1 MMIALAED
9 VAETHSTARRVPSGT
24 DLVEWY
30 FEQGW
35 TDGLPVVPPT
45 RTRVDAFV
53 AALGGD
59 PAHVECKVPPRHGHL
74 SREILAINMV
84 MAGCKPE
91 YAPVVRAA
99 MLALTAKP
107 FNLNGVQATTHMA
120 APLLIVNGPIAH
132 AIGMNG
138 DCNAFGSGN
147 RANATI
153 GRAVRL
159 ILLNVGGG
167 RPGDLDKSTLG
178 HPGKYT
184 YCVAENERASPWA
197 PYHVEK
203 GFDASES
210 TVFVLAAEPPHSVT
224 NHVADDPQGILDSI
238 ASAMSTIANNNAVS
252 SGHCAVIIGPEHA
265 RTIAGKGWTRH
276 DVRSYLHM
284 NAYNLFSELTFDE
297 RYGKIYNR
305 YLPRWYRREPASRIP
320 IVPDPDHIHL
330 FVVGG
335 EAGRFS
341 AFIPGWGHMS
351 SPVLRNIESGS
362 GPRREPVCVDGT
374 CYL

>member
-1 MMIALAED
+1 MPQPAATLAPPRRASI
-9 VAETHSTARRVPSGT
+9 VAVPAGT

-30 FEQGW
+30 FEQGC

-45 RTRVDAFV
+45 HERVDAMV
-53 AALGGD
+53 TALGGAPD
-59 PAHVECKVPPRHGHL
+59 LVECRVPPRHGSL
-74 SREILAINMV
+74 TRDVLAINMV
-84 MAGCKPE
+84 MAGCKPD

-99 MLALTAKP
+99 ILALTAP
-107 FNLNGVQATTHMA
+107 AFNLNGVQATTHMA
-120 APLLIVNGPIAH
+120 APLLVVNGPIAR

-138 DCNAFGSGN
+138 GCNAFGSGN

-167 RPGDLDKSTLG
+167 WPGDLDKSTLG

-184 YCVAENERASPWA
+184 YCVAENEAASPWA

-203 GFDASES
+203 GFAADDS

-224 NHVADDPQGILDSI
+224 NHVASDPEGILDSI

-252 SGHCAVIIGPEHA
+252 SGHCAVVIGPEHA
-265 RTIAGKGWTRH
+265 RTIAARGWTRH
-276 DVRSYLHM
+276 DVRSYLHL
-284 NAYNLFSELTFDE
+284 NAFNLFSELTFGE
-297 RYGKIYNR
+297 RYGHIYNR
-305 YLPRWYRREPASRIP
+305 NLPRWYKREQSSRIP
-320 IVPDPDHIHL
+320 VVPDPDHIHL
-330 FVVGG
+330 FVIGG

-351 SPVLRNIESGS
+351 SPVLRSIEG
-362 GPRREPVCVDGT
+362 GGARPEPVCVDGT

>member
-1 MMIALAED
+1 MTSATAGTD
-9 VAETHSTARRVPSGT
+9 ETVGAGVLRAPPGT

-45 RTRVDAFV
+45 RARIDAIV
-53 AALGGD
+53 GALGGG
-59 PAHVECKVPPRHGHL
+59 AEFVECKVPPRHGNL
-74 SREILAINMV
+74 SREVLAINMA
-84 MAGCKPE
+84 MAGCRPE

-99 MLALTAKP
+99 MRALTAKA

-120 APLLIVNGPIAH
+120 APLLIVNGPIAG
-132 AIGMNG
+132 AVGMNG

-153 GRAVRL
+153 GRAIRL
-159 ILLNVGGG
+159 VLLNVGGG

-178 HPGKYT
+178 HPGKYS
-184 YCVAENERASPWA
+184 YCVAENEAASPWA

-203 GFDASES
+203 GFAADDS
-210 TVFVLAAEPPHSVT
+210 TVFVMAAEPPHSVT
-224 NHVADDPQGILDSI
+224 NHIADDPEGILDSI
-238 ASAMSTIANNNAVS
+238 ASAMSTIAHNNAVS
-252 SGHCAVIIGPEHA
+252 SGHCAVVIGPEHA
-265 RTIAGKGWTRH
+265 RTIAARGWSRH
-276 DVRSYLHM
+276 DVRNYLHM
-284 NAYNLFSELTFDE
+284 NAWNLFSSLTFGE

-305 YLPRWYRREPASRIP
+305 NLPRWYRREPEARIP
-320 IVPDPDHIHL
+320 IVPSPEHIHL
-330 FVVGG
+330 FVIGG

-351 SPVLRNIESGS
+351 SPVLHSVETGATV
-362 GPRREPVCVDGT
+362 REPICVDGT

>member
-1 MMIALAED
+1 MAQHFA
-9 VAETHSTARRVPSGT
+9 VAQPADTEIEANVVRVPEGT

-45 RTRVDAFV
+45 RARVDTIIE
-53 AALGGD
+53 ALGGD
-59 PAHVECKVPPRHGHL
+59 SHFVGCKVPPRHGSL
-74 SREILAINMV
+74 SREVLAINIV

-99 MLALTAKP
+99 MLALTADA

-120 APLLIVNGPIAH
+120 APLLIVNGAIARE
-132 AIGMNG
+132 IGMNG

-153 GRAVRL
+153 GRALRL
-159 ILLNVGGG
+159 VLLNVGGG
-167 RPGDLDKSTLG
+167 WPGELDKSTLG
-178 HPGKYT
+178 HPGKYS
-184 YCVAENERASPWA
+184 YCVTENEAASPWA

-203 GFDASES
+203 
-210 TVFVLAAEPPHSVT
+210 
-224 NHVADDPQGILDSI
+224 DPEGILDSI

-276 DVRSYLHM
+276 
-284 NAYNLFSELTFDE
+284 
-297 RYGKIYNR
+297 
-305 YLPRWYRREPASRIP
+305 
-320 IVPDPDHIHL
+320 
-330 FVVGG
+330 
-335 EAGRFS
+335 
-341 AFIPGWGHMS
+341 
-351 SPVLRNIESGS
+351 
-362 GPRREPVCVDGT
+362 
-374 CYL
+374 

>member
-1 MMIALAED
+1 
-9 VAETHSTARRVPSGT
+9 V
-24 DLVEWY
+24 
-30 FEQGW
+30 
-35 TDGLPVVPPT
+35 
-45 RTRVDAFV
+45 
-53 AALGGD
+53 
-59 PAHVECKVPPRHGHL
+59 
-74 SREILAINMV
+74 LAINMV

-99 MLALTAKP
+99 MLALTADA

-120 APLLIVNGPIAH
+120 APLLIVNGPIASE
-132 AIGMNG
+132 IGMNG

-153 GRAVRL
+153 GRALRL
-159 ILLNVGGG
+159 VLLNVGGG
-167 RPGDLDKSTLG
+167 WPGELDKSTLG

-184 YCVAENERASPWA
+184 YCVAENEMASPWA

-203 GFDASES
+203 GFGPDDS

-224 NHVADDPQGILDSI
+224 NHVANDPEGILDSI
-238 ASAMSTIANNNAVS
+238 ASAMSTIANNNALS

-276 DVRSYLHM
+276 DVRSYLAMH
-284 NAYNLFSELTFDE
+284 AYNLFSELTFNE

-305 YLPRWYRREPASRIP
+305 NLPKWYKREPEARIP
-320 IVPDPDHIHL
+320 IAPSADNIHL

-335 EAGRFS
+335 AAGRFS

-351 SPVLRNIESGS
+351 SPVLRSIETVGESGVRKA
-362 GPRREPVCVDGT
+362 PICVDGT